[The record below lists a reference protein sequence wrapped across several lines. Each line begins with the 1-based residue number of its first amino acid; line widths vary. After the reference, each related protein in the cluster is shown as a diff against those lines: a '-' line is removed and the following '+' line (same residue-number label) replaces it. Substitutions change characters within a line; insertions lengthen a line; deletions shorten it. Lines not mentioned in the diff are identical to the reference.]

1 MIFKRHILK
10 ELAKYQANIQTDNI
24 TNLNDDVISS
34 IDWKNVDKWKQYS
47 EEEILSNSSVNNF
60 SEFDITNAK
69 LDEFNEWK
77 TYKFYDTVDNCS
89 RKSRDLRW
97 FFFSEKYINGELNVK
112 DRLVAKG
119 LQEDGSDILS
129 DSPTFGKES
138 MRPILNIIA
147 SSKWFS
153 WYIV

>member
-97 FFFSEKYINGELNVK
+97 FFFFWKIYQWWIK
-112 DRLVAKG
+112 C
-119 LQEDGSDILS
+119 
-129 DSPTFGKES
+129 
-138 MRPILNIIA
+138 
-147 SSKWFS
+147 
-153 WYIV
+153 